1 MTNIFDTYLERDKLV
16 FSRQSGNFDWKRQ
29 HISQSLTF
37 CLDNKYRFEAKY
49 FEEKIKQDICEQ
61 SKRVQGPPVK
71 ADLSLRQDGA
81 TFQPFLSTRAGQQT
95 NDREED
101 HDHHDG

>member
-1 MTNIFDTYLERDKLV
+1 METPTNFTKFDLLL
-16 FSRQSGNFDWKRQ
+16 
-29 HISQSLTF
+29 IP
-37 CLDNKYRFEAKY
+37 DNKYKFEAQY
-49 FEEKIKQDICEQ
+49 FEEKKNKTRYLRAEQ
-61 SKRVQGPPVK
+61 AGPPVK

>member
-1 MTNIFDTYLERDKLV
+1 M
-16 FSRQSGNFDWKRQ
+16 
-29 HISQSLTF
+29 
-37 CLDNKYRFEAKY
+37 NKW
-49 FEEKIKQDICEQ
+49 DICEQ

-101 HDHHDG
+101 HDTDNREVEALQK